1 MKSLFIFDD
10 AKSYEDIKEFL
21 PSNLSPDNRKPYV
34 LITSCSRK
42 WETEEGVE
50 IQVKILNDFSLPEAM
65 QFIKGT
71 LGIDNRLQD
80 NEVKNLAEVL
90 QCFPLA
96 LQEAVWCI
104 TSSNRSGES
113 LSIEDYIKE
122 YKRTE
127 LLDSEEDRNEKRI
140 GTVFATLKITLKNI
154 KQNGNHGKKAL
165 EILNIMAYLAPN
177 NLPLEIFF
185 LTLTEDQKKL
195 TQKAIDLLCQYSM
208 INVDDVVSRI
218 HGLVQEVIKV
228 ELKEKKGEE
237 EVLKQTFKLL
247 ERTFS
252 DNTRNIY
259 TVDHLL
265 VEHLRIFCSH
275 IYHWSKDGV
284 NKKSIEKSYFKNLLI
299 WRAKVYGRFRAFEQ
313 KKELLNE
320 ALSIDPEDAIARAEL
335 GVTYESLGDYKKQK
349 EYLEQALGI
358 FKKNHDQNDLQV
370 AVVEA
375 KLGKAYGN
383 LKQYEEQKKY
393 LEQSLDVFKKN
404 HNRNDLQ
411 IATVKVELGKAYGNL
426 GEYRKQ
432 KKYLEQAL
440 GVFEKHYPN
449 IPSES
454 LKYFIFW
461 KYPIFLR
468 VHYCLDYELLEGYNS
483 FSFLQVID
491 VKVELSEACENL
503 GEYQKQK
510 EYLEQVLSSLEELR
524 VRDDFRVAIM
534 KAGLGRAYGNLEQY
548 EEQKE
553 HLKQA
558 LDIFDKCRAE
568 KIDPFQVAV
577 TKLNLGRAYSHL
589 NIHNKQKKYLE
600 QALDIYRNHDIDD
613 VQVAITKAELGKAC
627 QEDYLE
633 RKHYLKQ
640 ALDVLEELY
649 DYDDREAIEELKKEL
664 YKDKPQLNEQE
675 KLTAYEKQ
683 KRRLARTIRTSE
695 ENYSKSSSQASSGS
709 VEPDETVKNSLKYNK
724 FQYAIALRDLAKVLR
739 DSNMKTIKKD
749 RYARYIML
757 LQEAK
762 GIFREYYGANHF
774 YVATV
779 LIRLSLYNNEINH
792 MLQQMNVYH
801 KNDESENDLRSA
813 LNIFEKHYNDNYFR
827 VNAEKLVKVSYP
839 NSIHQESEV
848 LAGECLP
855 SISRNRKKREV
866 ESECLFTWE
875 DVDEFNVE
883 KGEKRDFNKIEIDSK
898 KFVNYIKGL
907 PEEKRSQLIE
917 LADKVKVTGKSQGLI
932 YKLTNNKK
940 VMNHLSRIGKISGM
954 TMHGMMAKNVLADF
968 VNGDY
973 QGVAINVGFIA
984 GGQGFAK
991 VAEAASLKG
1000 LKLAAEGKFLL
1011 GRSLKAAS
1019 PFLARG
1025 TSAFVVYDL
1034 INQIKEFKNGTEE
1047 ALVSVVGDSIY
1058 SGVDAA
1064 EIGIEVAEAFEIL
1077 EGVSSVTGPIG
1088 AAIGAVVFVGTDIY
1102 MAVKRVD
1109 KIDQII
1115 HLKGNEKLIEGLRA
1129 SIGMQPEQYIE
1140 ELIEKKQVNNRL
1152 VNQGLEYLKQ
1162 HSDIQGYVFPTGELV
1177 IDSDQEVS
1185 HKLQMDL
1192 DNLALLGNTVDHVIW
1207 HRTKPDNPNVGK
1219 LFCLPTGPIRPE
1231 VGGENAYLCHNAI
1244 GLFYLADRTGNST
1257 LIALGKGRDRATGF
1271 RDSPNIFLVDDGNK
1285 ELTGGDKD
1293 DVFIFVGNKT
1303 IGTLDGGDGNNT
1315 LNLAGFALDKDYINV
1330 NFSLFK
1336 HYGLIS
1342 SPSSRVTIKNMHRI
1356 YGRKGKQ
1363 DIIDC
1368 GCDIRYVDGQG
1379 GRSNDN
1385 PDHIIIP
1392 YCYSVE
1398 KEIVVRPSTKIDN
1411 LDQSRH
1417 GIFDYII
1424 PSDKGKA
1431 NINIGHDYT
1440 FLQERKHNFLFNYT
1454 IFDLAS
1460 VDTKNIKDIDY
1471 WYAGYGNM
1479 IHTIKNVTF
1488 SFLSP
1493 SLRGESTNEKFD
1505 ITISGASNPSYRL
1518 GNNAEIKVGNN
1529 GNLYM
1534 LENTN
1539 KSVDEIIKEY
1549 LVVANRLNKMSFFI
1563 QSLLSNE
1570 AVVIGN
1576 GNHEVIHNNPLHK
1589 SHLVGNGGENIYVV
1603 DSETDNVPEVIIHDV
1618 DEENSID
1625 TIDLRNVVKKAKGN
1639 FELQVIKSENDLLL
1653 RATVEKHEYFTVR
1666 LKDGVERYNK
1676 AHVIVEN
1683 VPMRISVDK
1692 NEWCL
1697 KPQPLIFEKDKEVI
1711 VITDQD
1717 VEKGIELITP
1727 RKGGNY
1733 TFVRSNS
1740 NDLMITNAFDFS
1752 ITKNDLCSI
1761 TLSRFYETPKMATL
1775 SIKFA
1780 DKEVVL
1786 KDHQEEISTARDV
1799 NVVKKEHKDQVY
1811 NDVFNHAKS
1820 SPEVMV
1826 SDQPKLMHK
1835 HRHEHSRK
1843 QIRHRRHH
1851 RNEQNLSHA
1860 VGELGNQANIAVS
1873 SSTKKLSSRI
1883 NDLFGWMKSFT
1894 GKLFYSQAA
1903 LPEEELNTKN
1913 SISQLMDVNGTIM
1926 LLDVLVRKVM
1936 CQKYISTADQ
1946 YISPLEAQGY
1956 ALNIIEEFEKVVEQA
1971 GLKSAVSM
1979 HRLNIDYM
1987 GMQKEI
1993 IRKVMSGKFHEI
2005 SGILNSHLEKAC
2017 PGREA
2022 GCPGKLSEK
2031 RFNEF
2036 MAKFNKGLDVIVNQ
2050 SIEQILHNRDG
2061 RLEVDGAK
2069 QMSLEPQ
2076 SYLSNASVHSHS
2088 EVSTCLSE
2096 IGVTKLGG
2104 NINR

>member
-1 MKSLFIFDD
+1 MSSESKYPKRLKLKIEKFPIAALKDASDINRLAKRLIECAIGNKDIGLKDGLFKEYHTALASEVINVKDKKFKTGFIDNDNLSEKAQKFREVLLAKGNLSQKEFEIKMKDINLKLSSTFGKGFKPDDSPRVTNPREFSEAIVNAIKNANNNIVIIKREPSKAGIIKDNINKLAGYVLIEKDDGETNTYYFSPTFFDDSHKLPGNLEDFKSKLKAELKNKNIDFDKEKYKFHIANFQTCKEGQLHTKFELPDDHVTEAEIESFFEKLVFAVNQPNEIELGKILEAKISREFSEKFNYIGSISRDAYNKFQIEVLNWMKEKEGRFLSNEKVKEFFMETEQQISTLSIIEKEVKKANGKIDGVEKIVESNNKILKEVHSIVEEKSNQQTQGSIWFGMIYPVRSFTGRTSVLETLHDALEDRQVAIPQMVSIAGLGGVGKSELARKYAYSYSKDYDNNVIWVNAGTQETLKESFQELAKKKLRIPTIDANGEEKDIEDIIIDAYNYFKSVKSLFIFDD

-42 WETEEGVE
+42 WKTEEGVE

-265 VEHLRIFCSH
+265 VEHLRVFCSH

-335 GVTYESLGDYKKQK
+335 GVAYESLGDYKKQK

-468 VHYCLDYELLEGYNS
+468 VRYCLDYELLEGYNS

-558 LDIFDKCRAE
+558 LDIFDKCHAE

-613 VQVAITKAELGKAC
+613 VQVAITKVELGKAC
-627 QEDYLE
+627 QEDSLE

-724 FQYAIALRDLAKVLR
+724 FQYAIVLRDLAKVLR
-739 DSNMKTIKKD
+739 DSNMKTSKKD

-801 KNDESENDLRSA
+801 KNDESKNDLRSA

-883 KGEKRDFNKIEIDSK
+883 KDEKRDFNKIEIDSK

-1047 ALVSVVGDSIY
+1047 ALVSVVDT
-1058 SGVDAA
+1058 V
-1064 EIGIEVAEAFEIL
+1064 L
-1077 EGVSSVTGPIG
+1077 
-1088 AAIGAVVFVGTDIY
+1088 
-1102 MAVKRVD
+1102 
-1109 KIDQII
+1109 
-1115 HLKGNEKLIEGLRA
+1115 
-1129 SIGMQPEQYIE
+1129 
-1140 ELIEKKQVNNRL
+1140 QVN
-1152 VNQGLEYLKQ
+1152 KK
-1162 HSDIQGYVFPTGELV
+1162 I
-1177 IDSDQEVS
+1177 
-1185 HKLQMDL
+1185 
-1192 DNLALLGNTVDHVIW
+1192 
-1207 HRTKPDNPNVGK
+1207 
-1219 LFCLPTGPIRPE
+1219 
-1231 VGGENAYLCHNAI
+1231 
-1244 GLFYLADRTGNST
+1244 
-1257 LIALGKGRDRATGF
+1257 
-1271 RDSPNIFLVDDGNK
+1271 
-1285 ELTGGDKD
+1285 
-1293 DVFIFVGNKT
+1293 
-1303 IGTLDGGDGNNT
+1303 
-1315 LNLAGFALDKDYINV
+1315 
-1330 NFSLFK
+1330 
-1336 HYGLIS
+1336 
-1342 SPSSRVTIKNMHRI
+1342 
-1356 YGRKGKQ
+1356 
-1363 DIIDC
+1363 
-1368 GCDIRYVDGQG
+1368 
-1379 GRSNDN
+1379 
-1385 PDHIIIP
+1385 
-1392 YCYSVE
+1392 
-1398 KEIVVRPSTKIDN
+1398 TKIV
-1411 LDQSRH
+1411 Q
-1417 GIFDYII
+1417 
-1424 PSDKGKA
+1424 
-1431 NINIGHDYT
+1431 
-1440 FLQERKHNFLFNYT
+1440 
-1454 IFDLAS
+1454 
-1460 VDTKNIKDIDY
+1460 
-1471 WYAGYGNM
+1471 
-1479 IHTIKNVTF
+1479 
-1488 SFLSP
+1488 
-1493 SLRGESTNEKFD
+1493 
-1505 ITISGASNPSYRL
+1505 
-1518 GNNAEIKVGNN
+1518 
-1529 GNLYM
+1529 
-1534 LENTN
+1534 
-1539 KSVDEIIKEY
+1539 
-1549 LVVANRLNKMSFFI
+1549 
-1563 QSLLSNE
+1563 
-1570 AVVIGN
+1570 
-1576 GNHEVIHNNPLHK
+1576 
-1589 SHLVGNGGENIYVV
+1589 
-1603 DSETDNVPEVIIHDV
+1603 
-1618 DEENSID
+1618 
-1625 TIDLRNVVKKAKGN
+1625 
-1639 FELQVIKSENDLLL
+1639 
-1653 RATVEKHEYFTVR
+1653 
-1666 LKDGVERYNK
+1666 
-1676 AHVIVEN
+1676 
-1683 VPMRISVDK
+1683 
-1692 NEWCL
+1692 
-1697 KPQPLIFEKDKEVI
+1697 
-1711 VITDQD
+1711 
-1717 VEKGIELITP
+1717 
-1727 RKGGNY
+1727 
-1733 TFVRSNS
+1733 
-1740 NDLMITNAFDFS
+1740 
-1752 ITKNDLCSI
+1752 
-1761 TLSRFYETPKMATL
+1761 
-1775 SIKFA
+1775 
-1780 DKEVVL
+1780 
-1786 KDHQEEISTARDV
+1786 
-1799 NVVKKEHKDQVY
+1799 
-1811 NDVFNHAKS
+1811 
-1820 SPEVMV
+1820 
-1826 SDQPKLMHK
+1826 
-1835 HRHEHSRK
+1835 
-1843 QIRHRRHH
+1843 
-1851 RNEQNLSHA
+1851 
-1860 VGELGNQANIAVS
+1860 AVS
-1873 SSTKKLSSRI
+1873 
-1883 NDLFGWMKSFT
+1883 
-1894 GKLFYSQAA
+1894 
-1903 LPEEELNTKN
+1903 
-1913 SISQLMDVNGTIM
+1913 
-1926 LLDVLVRKVM
+1926 
-1936 CQKYISTADQ
+1936 
-1946 YISPLEAQGY
+1946 
-1956 ALNIIEEFEKVVEQA
+1956 
-1971 GLKSAVSM
+1971 
-1979 HRLNIDYM
+1979 
-1987 GMQKEI
+1987 
-1993 IRKVMSGKFHEI
+1993 
-2005 SGILNSHLEKAC
+2005 
-2017 PGREA
+2017 
-2022 GCPGKLSEK
+2022 
-2031 RFNEF
+2031 
-2036 MAKFNKGLDVIVNQ
+2036 
-2050 SIEQILHNRDG
+2050 
-2061 RLEVDGAK
+2061 
-2069 QMSLEPQ
+2069 
-2076 SYLSNASVHSHS
+2076 
-2088 EVSTCLSE
+2088 
-2096 IGVTKLGG
+2096 
-2104 NINR
+2104 